1 MNVPPFY
8 GDAHALRISF
18 RFSFFFFFLLC
29 SVGVHQCACAL
40 GYRCVDANTRTYS
53 IQATHTH
60 VRLTFFMLAVG
71 NKTDATKRMR
81 LLAQRAPGLRTNK
94 KKFCLQINTYE
105 IGMKKVWQKKRLKKK
120 RLFSFSRC
128 SGCGA
133 APTLLWSLL
142 WILDLKIVCSP
153 FINLILALLNIQAG
167 NTAVLWCAYSFGG
180 NSNSFPLTLNF
191 MRIRYLLLCRKN
203 KIVEI

>member
-1 MNVPPFY
+1 MLCESNCTKKKLMSNECTSL
-8 GDAHALRISF
+8 LR
-18 RFSFFFFFLLC
+18 RRACVTNQFSLFVLLFFILLC
-29 SVGVHQCACAL
+29 SVGVRQCACAL

-105 IGMKKVWQKKRLKKK
+105 IGMKKV
-120 RLFSFSRC
+120 
-128 SGCGA
+128 
-133 APTLLWSLL
+133 
-142 WILDLKIVCSP
+142 
-153 FINLILALLNIQAG
+153 
-167 NTAVLWCAYSFGG
+167 
-180 NSNSFPLTLNF
+180 
-191 MRIRYLLLCRKN
+191 
-203 KIVEI
+203 